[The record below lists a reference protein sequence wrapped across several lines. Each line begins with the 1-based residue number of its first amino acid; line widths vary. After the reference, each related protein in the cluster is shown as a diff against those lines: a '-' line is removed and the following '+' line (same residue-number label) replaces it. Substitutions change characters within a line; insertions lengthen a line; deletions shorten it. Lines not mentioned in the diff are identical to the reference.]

1 MMYQIIFILSAFI
14 FNVQGCE
21 ILDEIS
27 DGSDTGYWQYLINAT
42 ELVRA
47 AINDEDTKVQNIL
60 EGRYIYCTLIMYSDS
75 FNCKS
80 SSSRYLF

>member
-1 MMYQIIFILSAFI
+1 MMYQIIFIISASI

-47 AINDEDTKVQNIL
+47 AINDNETKVQNIL
-60 EGRYIYCTLIMYSDS
+60 EGKYFMNWQ
-75 FNCKS
+75 F
-80 SSSRYLF
+80 

>member
-1 MMYQIIFILSAFI
+1 MYQFLFIISASI

-27 DGSDTGYWQYLINAT
+27 DGSDKGYWQYLINAT

-60 EGRYIYCTLIMYSDS
+60 EGRYMYILYINNV
-75 FNCKS
+75 F
-80 SSSRYLF
+80 